1 MEYINIIVGEYME
14 DKIKISFYINEKT
27 HYKVKRMALD
37 QKTSASA
44 LYNKWIDEGVLKEEK
59 QTTLD

>member
-1 MEYINIIVGEYME
+1 MKLKN
-14 DKIKISFYINEKT
+14 DKIKISFYISEKT
-27 HYKVKRMALD
+27 HYKVKRMALE
-37 QKTSASA
+37 QRISATA